1 MKEILEMNAPSYVY
15 KGARGSTVIP
25 LDSELLS
32 ERVILIDDTITSQ
45 TAVDFY
51 KSVRFL
57 AKSDEPIKVVI
68 CSGGGEVIAGQA
80 IYDLMQGV
88 KNEVHTY
95 CIGRAA
101 SMAAVLLAAGT
112 KGHRYILPHSEVMI
126 HEVLIGGGVGGSAT
140 SISKISSIRSRA
152 ISVMLMI
159 QAEAQL
165 RQGYDDDAQTIISNC
180 DTYVY
185 LGGNDV
191 QTAQA
196 VSERCD
202 KQLSEV
208 LYMPVGSCWVF
219 RRGSKPKYS
228 QQTDISDIHREI
240 GK

>member
-32 ERVILIDDTITSQ
+32 ERIILIDDTITSQ

-51 KSVRFL
+51 KSMRFL
-57 AKSDEPIKVVI
+57 AKTDEPIKVVI
-68 CSGGGEVIAGQA
+68 CSGGGEVISGQA

-140 SISKISSIRSRA
+140 SISKISESINKTRD
-152 ISVMLMI
+152 VMNGILAKHTGKTI
-159 QAEAQL
+159 EEINEATSFDN
-165 RQGYDDDAQTIISNC
+165 YM
-180 DTYVY
+180 
-185 LGGNDV
+185 
-191 QTAQA
+191 TAQQA
-196 VSERCD
+196 VEFGICD
-202 KQLSEV
+202 KITDNVFEEV
-208 LYMPVGSCWVF
+208 
-219 RRGSKPKYS
+219 
-228 QQTDISDIHREI
+228 IA
-240 GK
+240 

>member
-1 MKEILEMNAPSYVY
+1 MKEKLEMNAPSYVY

-51 KSVRFL
+51 KSMRFL
-57 AKSDEPIKVVI
+57 AKTDEPIKVVI

-140 SISKISSIRSRA
+140 SISKISESINKTRD
-152 ISVMLMI
+152 VMNGILAKHTGKTIEEINEATSFDNYMT
-159 QAEAQL
+159 AE
-165 RQGYDDDAQTIISNC
+165 
-180 DTYVY
+180 
-185 LGGNDV
+185 
-191 QTAQA
+191 QA
-196 VSERCD
+196 VEFGICD
-202 KQLSEV
+202 KITDNVFEEV
-208 LYMPVGSCWVF
+208 
-219 RRGSKPKYS
+219 
-228 QQTDISDIHREI
+228 IA
-240 GK
+240 

>member
-1 MKEILEMNAPSYVY
+1 MKEILQMNAPSYVY
-15 KGARGSTVIP
+15 KGARGNTVIP

-51 KSVRFL
+51 KSMRFL
-57 AKSDEPIKVVI
+57 AKTDEPIKVVI

-140 SISKISSIRSRA
+140 SISKISESINKTRD
-152 ISVMLMI
+152 VMNGILAKHTGKTI
-159 QAEAQL
+159 EEINEATSFDN
-165 RQGYDDDAQTIISNC
+165 YM
-180 DTYVY
+180 
-185 LGGNDV
+185 
-191 QTAQA
+191 TAQQA
-196 VSERCD
+196 VEFGICD
-202 KQLSEV
+202 KITDNVFEEV
-208 LYMPVGSCWVF
+208 
-219 RRGSKPKYS
+219 
-228 QQTDISDIHREI
+228 IA
-240 GK
+240 

>member
-1 MKEILEMNAPSYVY
+1 MTEVLEMNAPSYVY

-25 LDSELLS
+25 LDSELLND
-32 ERVILIDDTITSQ
+32 RLILIDDTITSQ

-51 KSVRFL
+51 KSARFL
-57 AKSDEPIKVVI
+57 VKSDEPIKVVI

-140 SISKISSIRSRA
+140 SISKISESINKTRD
-152 ISVMLMI
+152 VMNGIL
-159 QAEAQL
+159 AKHT
-165 RQGYDDDAQTIISNC
+165 GKTIEEINKATSFDN
-180 DTYVY
+180 YM
-185 LGGNDV
+185 
-191 QTAQA
+191 TAQQA
-196 VSERCD
+196 VEFGICD
-202 KQLSEV
+202 KITDSVFEEV
-208 LYMPVGSCWVF
+208 
-219 RRGSKPKYS
+219 
-228 QQTDISDIHREI
+228 IA
-240 GK
+240 

>member
-1 MKEILEMNAPSYVY
+1 MNAPSYVY

-32 ERVILIDDTITSQ
+32 ERIILIDNTITSQ

-51 KSVRFL
+51 KSMRFL
-57 AKSDEPIKVVI
+57 AKTDEPLKVVI

-140 SISKISSIRSRA
+140 SISKISESINKTRD
-152 ISVMLMI
+152 VMNGILAKHTGKTI
-159 QAEAQL
+159 EEINEATSFDN
-165 RQGYDDDAQTIISNC
+165 YM
-180 DTYVY
+180 
-185 LGGNDV
+185 
-191 QTAQA
+191 TAQQA
-196 VSERCD
+196 VEFGICD
-202 KQLSEV
+202 KITDNVFEEV
-208 LYMPVGSCWVF
+208 
-219 RRGSKPKYS
+219 
-228 QQTDISDIHREI
+228 IA
-240 GK
+240 

>member
-32 ERVILIDDTITSQ
+32 ERIILIDNTITSQ

-140 SISKISSIRSRA
+140 SISKISESINKTRD
-152 ISVMLMI
+152 VMNGILAKHTGKTIEEINEATSFDNYMT
-159 QAEAQL
+159 AE
-165 RQGYDDDAQTIISNC
+165 
-180 DTYVY
+180 
-185 LGGNDV
+185 
-191 QTAQA
+191 QA
-196 VSERCD
+196 VEFGICD
-202 KQLSEV
+202 KITDNVFEEV
-208 LYMPVGSCWVF
+208 
-219 RRGSKPKYS
+219 
-228 QQTDISDIHREI
+228 IA
-240 GK
+240 

>member
-32 ERVILIDDTITSQ
+32 ERIILIDNTITSQ

-51 KSVRFL
+51 KSMRFL
-57 AKSDEPIKVVI
+57 AKTDEPIKVVM

-140 SISKISSIRSRA
+140 SISKISESINKTRD
-152 ISVMLMI
+152 VMNGIL
-159 QAEAQL
+159 AKHT
-165 RQGYDDDAQTIISNC
+165 GKTIEEINKATSFDN
-180 DTYVY
+180 YM
-185 LGGNDV
+185 
-191 QTAQA
+191 TAQQA
-196 VSERCD
+196 VEFGICD
-202 KQLSEV
+202 KITDNVFEEV
-208 LYMPVGSCWVF
+208 
-219 RRGSKPKYS
+219 
-228 QQTDISDIHREI
+228 IA
-240 GK
+240 

>member
-1 MKEILEMNAPSYVY
+1 MKEIIEMNAPSYVY

-51 KSVRFL
+51 KSMRFL
-57 AKSDEPIKVVI
+57 AKTDEPIKVVI
-68 CSGGGEVIAGQA
+68 CSGGGEVISGQA

-140 SISKISSIRSRA
+140 SISKISESINKTRD
-152 ISVMLMI
+152 VMNGILAKHTGKTI
-159 QAEAQL
+159 EEINEATSFDN
-165 RQGYDDDAQTIISNC
+165 YM
-180 DTYVY
+180 
-185 LGGNDV
+185 
-191 QTAQA
+191 TAQQA
-196 VSERCD
+196 VEFGICD
-202 KQLSEV
+202 KITDNVFEEV
-208 LYMPVGSCWVF
+208 
-219 RRGSKPKYS
+219 
-228 QQTDISDIHREI
+228 IA
-240 GK
+240 

>member
-1 MKEILEMNAPSYVY
+1 MKEIIEMNAPSYVY

-32 ERVILIDDTITSQ
+32 ERIILIDDTITSQ

-51 KSVRFL
+51 KSMRFL
-57 AKSDEPIKVVI
+57 AKTDEPIKVVI
-68 CSGGGEVIAGQA
+68 CSGGGEVISGQA

-140 SISKISSIRSRA
+140 SISKISESINKTRD
-152 ISVMLMI
+152 VMNGILAKHTGKTI
-159 QAEAQL
+159 EEINEATSFDN
-165 RQGYDDDAQTIISNC
+165 YM
-180 DTYVY
+180 
-185 LGGNDV
+185 
-191 QTAQA
+191 TAQQA
-196 VSERCD
+196 VEFGICD
-202 KQLSEV
+202 KITDNVFEEV
-208 LYMPVGSCWVF
+208 
-219 RRGSKPKYS
+219 
-228 QQTDISDIHREI
+228 IA
-240 GK
+240 

>member
-1 MKEILEMNAPSYVY
+1 MKEIIEMNAPSYVY

-32 ERVILIDDTITSQ
+32 ERIILIDNTITSQ

-51 KSVRFL
+51 KSMRFL
-57 AKSDEPIKVVI
+57 AKTDEPIKVVI
-68 CSGGGEVIAGQA
+68 CSGGGEVISGQA

-140 SISKISSIRSRA
+140 SISKISESINKTRD
-152 ISVMLMI
+152 VMNGILAKHTGKTI
-159 QAEAQL
+159 EEINEATSFDN
-165 RQGYDDDAQTIISNC
+165 YM
-180 DTYVY
+180 
-185 LGGNDV
+185 
-191 QTAQA
+191 TAQQA
-196 VSERCD
+196 VEFGICD
-202 KQLSEV
+202 KITDNVFEEV
-208 LYMPVGSCWVF
+208 
-219 RRGSKPKYS
+219 
-228 QQTDISDIHREI
+228 IA
-240 GK
+240 

>member
-1 MKEILEMNAPSYVY
+1 MKEIIEMNAPSYVY

-32 ERVILIDDTITSQ
+32 ERIILIDNTITSQ

-51 KSVRFL
+51 KSMRFL
-57 AKSDEPIKVVI
+57 AKTDEPIKVVI

-140 SISKISSIRSRA
+140 SISKISESINKTRD
-152 ISVMLMI
+152 VMNGILAKHTGKTI
-159 QAEAQL
+159 EEINEATSFDN
-165 RQGYDDDAQTIISNC
+165 YM
-180 DTYVY
+180 
-185 LGGNDV
+185 
-191 QTAQA
+191 TAQQA
-196 VSERCD
+196 VEFGICD
-202 KQLSEV
+202 KITDNVFEEV
-208 LYMPVGSCWVF
+208 
-219 RRGSKPKYS
+219 
-228 QQTDISDIHREI
+228 IA
-240 GK
+240 